1 MSFPSATVILSNTMP
16 REHQGVAASLVN
28 TVVNYS
34 ISIGLGFAG
43 IVNTRINPSLKPT
56 QQQLL
61 DGFRGAWYTGIILG
75 GLGIVVSIIF
85 VLTHLKSL
93 RKQGGPPH

>member
-1 MSFPSATVILSNTMP
+1 MSFPSATVILSNSMP

-34 ISIGLGFAG
+34 ISMGLGIAG
-43 IVNTRINPSLKPT
+43 IVQVKVNPSLTPT
-56 QQQLL
+56 PEQLL
-61 DGFRGAWYTGIILG
+61 AGFRGAWYTGIILG
-75 GLGIVVSIIF
+75 GLGVAISIIF
-85 VLTHLKSL
+85 VLTHLQSL